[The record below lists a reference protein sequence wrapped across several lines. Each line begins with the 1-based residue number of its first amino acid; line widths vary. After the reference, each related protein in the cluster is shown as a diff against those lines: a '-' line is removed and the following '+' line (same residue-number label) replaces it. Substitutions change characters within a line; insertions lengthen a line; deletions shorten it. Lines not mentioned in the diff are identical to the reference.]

1 MSCCCCRRRRRNNS
15 DSAGER
21 YIHLSLSSFLLE
33 VVFSF
38 SAHGTSIWWPER
50 FAEKLG
56 PQNSCLS
63 GSAVDFLD
71 CVDCIICCS
80 LVMFIIIF
88 IAHRTVVEELVE
100 ELAGCT
106 YLKLDFPPL
115 PRLEL
120 RRCLLLLLLL
130 FWGEWQQPRL
140 VCRDP
145 ISQSS
150 FWASVSFRESLD
162 TPVWFARGC
171 LSTREGDIPSRLLLN

>member
-1 MSCCCCRRRRRNNS
+1 MSCCCRRRRNNS

-21 YIHLSLSSFLLE
+21 YIHLSLASFLLE
-33 VVFSF
+33 FVFSL
-38 SAHGTSIWWPER
+38 SAHSTSIWWPER

-56 PQNSCLS
+56 PQSSCLS

-71 CVDCIICCS
+71 CVNCITS
-80 LVMFIIIF
+80 YLLVMLIIIS
-88 IAHRTVVEELVE
+88 IAHRTVEELVE

-106 YLKLDFPPL
+106 YLWLDFPPL

>member
-1 MSCCCCRRRRRNNS
+1 MSCCCCCRRRRRRNNG
-15 DSAGER
+15 DSAGEI
-21 YIHLSLSSFLLE
+21 YTSLSLPFCWNLF
-33 VVFSF
+33 FSF

-56 PQNSCLS
+56 PQSSCLS

-71 CVDCIICCS
+71 CVNCITSCL

-88 IAHRTVVEELVE
+88 IAHRTVEELVE

-106 YLKLDFPPL
+106 YLKLDFPPP

-130 FWGEWQQPRL
+130 FLGEWQQPRL